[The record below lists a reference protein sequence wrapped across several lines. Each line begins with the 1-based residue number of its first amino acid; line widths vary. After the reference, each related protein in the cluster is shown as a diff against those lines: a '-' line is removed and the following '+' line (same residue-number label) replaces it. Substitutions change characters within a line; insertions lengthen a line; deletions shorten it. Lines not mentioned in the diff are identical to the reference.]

1 MSRQPAVTQLFHL
14 AEQEKAFMNLMQ
26 ERYEQGT
33 ITKEQ
38 LDCYKQERVTF
49 NAGILCRAKLTPE
62 EFSLMHRNI
71 VSYKKLRNVGITVN
85 DVGRAKKQAP
95 LSPSTLANRKQLK
108 RSYTNSNLP
117 TSNLKTTVK
126 NGIHTVSYSSNGS
139 YIASG
144 GVDGSVRVWNAQ
156 TGVLQIELKGHIGS
170 VRSVSFSPDSRRI
183 VSGGDDGMV
192 RIWNL
197 ATKKQERAINAS
209 PHIVPVAS
217 LQVHQDNHRADTSQ
231 YLNL

>member
-1 MSRQPAVTQLFHL
+1 
-14 AEQEKAFMNLMQ
+14 
-26 ERYEQGT
+26 
-33 ITKEQ
+33 
-38 LDCYKQERVTF
+38 
-49 NAGILCRAKLTPE
+49 
-62 EFSLMHRNI
+62 MHRNI
-71 VSYKKLRNVGITVN
+71 VSYQKLRNVGKTVN
-85 DVGRAKKQAP
+85 DVGGTRKQVP
-95 LSPSTLANRKQLK
+95 LSPSTLANRRQLK

-144 GVDGSVRVWNAQ
+144 GVDGSVRVWNAR
-156 TGVLQIELKGHIGS
+156 TGALEIELKGHVGS

-217 LQVHQDNHRADTSQ
+217 IQVYQGNDRTDTSQ
-231 YLNL
+231 YLNI